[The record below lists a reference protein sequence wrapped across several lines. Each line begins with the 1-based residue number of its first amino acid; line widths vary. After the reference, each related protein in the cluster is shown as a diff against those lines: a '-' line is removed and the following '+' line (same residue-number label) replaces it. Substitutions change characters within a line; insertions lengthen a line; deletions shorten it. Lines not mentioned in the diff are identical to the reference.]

1 MSKSVITEE
10 KIFKSIYLIR
20 DQKVMMDSDLAELY
34 GVTTGRLNE
43 QVKRNIDRFPE
54 DFMFQ
59 LTTDEW
65 ESLKSQ
71 FVISKAKN
79 LKSQIAIS
87 RSQYKQTGWGGRRNP
102 PYMFTEQG
110 VAMLSSV
117 LNSDRAIKIN
127 IAIMRVFVK
136 IRQFAANY
144 SELLEKIDE
153 LQKADTE
160 QNEHI
165 ANIYRI
171 IEELVKPQLEN
182 KNPIGF

>member
-1 MSKSVITEE
+1 
-10 KIFKSIYLIR
+10 
-20 DQKVMMDSDLAELY
+20 MMDSDLAELY
-34 GVTTGRLNE
+34 GVSTGRLNE
-43 QVKRNIDRFPE
+43 QVKRNIERFPE

-59 LTTDEW
+59 LTDEEW
-65 ESLKSQ
+65 QNLKSQ
-71 FVISKAKN
+71 FVTSSDDN

-87 RSQYKQTGWGGRRNP
+87 SSENARWGGRRKP

-117 LNSDRAIKIN
+117 LRSEQAINVN
-127 IAIMRVFVK
+127 IAIMRVFVR

-144 SELLEKIDE
+144 QELLDKIDE
-153 LQKADTE
+153 LQKTDAE

-171 IEELVKPQLEN
+171 IEELVKPNIEN

>member
-1 MSKSVITEE
+1 MNQLIITDER
-10 KIFKSIYLIR
+10 IFKSIYLIR

-34 GVTTGRLNE
+34 NVSTKVLN
-43 QVKRNIDRFPE
+43 QAVKRNINRFPE

-59 LTTDEW
+59 LSTEEW
-65 ESLKSQ
+65 DSLKSQ
-71 FVISKAKN
+71 SVTPK
-79 LKSQIAIS
+79 
-87 RSQYKQTGWGGRRNP
+87 RGGRRTT

-136 IRQFAANY
+136 IRQFAANH

-153 LQKADTE
+153 LQKADAD

-171 IEELVKPQLEN
+171 IEELVKPQIEN